1 MTDRKLIM
9 FDLDGTLSES
19 ADGIKLCLT
28 KALNDMGF
36 SVPELDDYTK
46 YIGPPLFTTF
56 VELCGLTEQEA
67 KRGVDIYIKHYLE
80 EGMYINRAYPGIK
93 ELLINLK
100 AAGKTVVAATS
111 KNEQLAIDVLKH
123 IGLYDCFDFICGSK
137 TDGTRKLKRDVIL
150 YVMDTMGFN
159 RNESVM
165 IGDTKFD
172 AEGAMLAG
180 CGFIGVLYGYGLE
193 AQMRSFGA
201 EVFAHDVRE
210 LENIVLG

>member
-1 MTDRKLIM
+1 MTERKLIM

-19 ADGIKLCLT
+19 ADGIRLCLT
-28 KALNDMGF
+28 KALIDMGF
-36 SVPELDDYTK
+36 PVPALDDYTK

-56 VELCGLTEQEA
+56 VNLCGLSENDA
-67 KRGVDIYIKHYLE
+67 KRGVDIYIKHYLD

-93 ELLINLK
+93 ELLTDLK
-100 AAGKTVVAATS
+100 AKGKTVVAATS

-123 IGLYDCFDFICGSK
+123 VGLYGCFDFICGSK

-150 YVMDTMGFN
+150 YAMDTMGFDKG
-159 RNESVM
+159 ESVM

-180 CGFIGVLYGYGLE
+180 CGFIGVLYGYGQE
-193 AQMRSFGA
+193 AQMRNYGA
-201 EVFAHDVRE
+201 KIFAHDVHE
-210 LENIVLG
+210 LKKILLG